1 MTFYYNNF
9 KLHRKL
15 EIEGFEPYVS
25 DDEFIL
31 DIKDDDPRF
40 FKFLECVKLT
50 HDPNPGYDF
59 VSAGLESYGGNDI
72 ESLILRGNEILEQ
85 TPDELDTINLTF
97 TRGKIL
103 GL

>member
-1 MTFYYNNF
+1 MTFHFNNF
-9 KLHRKL
+9 SLHRKL

-31 DIKDDDPRF
+31 DIEYDDPRF
-40 FKFLECVKLT
+40 FNFLECVKLT
-50 HDPNPGYDF
+50 HNPNPGYDF
-59 VSAGLESYGGNDI
+59 VSAGLESYEGNDI

-85 TPDELDTINLTF
+85 TPDDLDTINLTF
-97 TRGKIL
+97 TRGKFL